1 MCSYMYTHVDSSHCC
16 LWLHAVTAFLCFSG
30 DHKQKYYWGHK
41 EILIPVYKKME
52 DAFTKHSDADVLVNF
67 ASLRSAYDSTRQAL
81 LSPQVG
87 HTGAAQPAG
96 GSHRCCSA
104 PRWVTQGL
112 FSPQVG
118 HTGAVQPPGGSHR
131 CCSAPR
137 CVKQVLFSPQVRHT
151 GAVQPP
157 VVSYS

>member
-81 LSPQVG
+81 LSPQVR
-87 HTGAAQPAG
+87 HTG
-96 GSHRCCSA
+96 
-104 PRWVTQGL
+104 
-112 FSPQVG
+112 
-118 HTGAVQPPGGSHR
+118 
-131 CCSAPR
+131 SAPR
-137 CVKQVLFSPQVRHT
+137 CVIQMTVLCLYIVYYAPCRGVADSHRCH
-151 GAVQPP
+151 
-157 VVSYS
+157 YC